1 MVRFSVSLP
10 DWYERKLRLWAALK
24 GTNRATLA
32 GNILQARVEANW
44 VDVDREID
52 AVAEHLGQSREELE
66 ASWLQED

>member
-52 AVAEHLGQSREELE
+52 AVAEHLGYSREELE
-66 ASWLQED
+66 ASWLQEE